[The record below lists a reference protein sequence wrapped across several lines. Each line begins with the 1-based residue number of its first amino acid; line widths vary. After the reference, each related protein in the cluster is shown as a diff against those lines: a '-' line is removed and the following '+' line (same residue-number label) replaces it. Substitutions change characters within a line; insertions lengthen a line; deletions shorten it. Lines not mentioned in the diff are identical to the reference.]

1 MIPFGKVRQKLNM
14 TGDYIKMNTCKVAD
28 LTAM

>member
-1 MIPFGKVRQKLNM
+1 MIPFGKLRQKLNM
-14 TGDYIKMNTCKVAD
+14 SGEYIKMNTCKVAE